1 MNTPETIPLAARW
14 LSAGTVIA
22 AALWVAYSVF
32 AWLGYGRWIGHGRV
46 KRPASPDEG
55 NTLLHRLMPVY
66 EVVEYRQAYI
76 AVPPEIALT
85 AAISELGHV
94 GHPRSREL
102 VFWAIT
108 RPWELDVIS
117 RSVGPVEVAAF
128 DEPGYAKIAW
138 SLRVEPAG
146 EGQSV
151 VRAETRV
158 TTTDPDS
165 RAKFRRNWAFLVPGI
180 RFPGQ
185 LSLKNVKR
193 EAERSAQQI
202 PDAEP
207 EQSVI

>member
-1 MNTPETIPLAARW
+1 MNTTEAIPLAA
-14 LSAGTVIA
+14 AGTVIA
-22 AALWVAYSVF
+22 AASWVAYSVF
-32 AWLGYGRWIGHGRV
+32 AWLGYGRIGYGRV

-55 NTLLHRLMPVY
+55 NTLLHRLMPIY

-76 AVPPEIALT
+76 AVPPEIALA
-85 AAISELGHV
+85 AAISELGNNLE
-94 GHPRSREL
+94 HPRSREL

-117 RSVGPVEVAAF
+117 RSVGPVEFAAF

-185 LSLKNVKR
+185 LSLKSVKR
-193 EAERSAQQI
+193 EAERSEQQI